1 MSLRLCV
8 AQMKTPLL
16 LAVAT
21 YTPFADNASAVI
33 APEHASS
40 VNVEDFD
47 QSIREIVTSSEMTM

>member
-21 YTPFADNASAVI
+21 YTPFTDSARAVI

-40 VNVEDFD
+40 VKVDDFA
-47 QSIREIVTSSEMTM
+47 QSLREIVTSSVMVL